1 MSNKDSNTKPSW
13 VSKFTKD
20 RSCQYGGMSV
30 PVQFI
35 LDCETEQLARA
46 YASLDWD
53 APLRDQIREQNEAPY
68 RAVPMGCQRSHGRD
82 IATTTC
88 LMRLPPPRT
97 LDQLPLMER
106 ELIRIFNDR
115 ESDLDRV
122 VHLSGFADHKLV
134 GLSLGV
140 VWHIPGLPPTS
151 FRGGHVVDVESLGQD
166 DEEAPGQL
174 GRLLG
179 GRKAANTMK
188 SGELN
193 GDRDS

>member
-1 MSNKDSNTKPSW
+1 
-13 VSKFTKD
+13 
-20 RSCQYGGMSV
+20 MSV